1 MGHYPDVMPG
11 QKVRFSAQRETEI
24 NHLLN
29 AAAGFSAGK
38 SKPRTSPNVRVQV
51 YNSTQDQL
59 GAGQAVQINIA
70 GAMSGEAF
78 PVVKITDTAN
88 PIGVLQT
95 GLASNQ
101 IGDLIVSG
109 QAYVQIQGSTGSFA
123 KPLTNGKFQRG
134 DEGYRI
140 LHVGST
146 DAIILLGDYQ
156 YAAGSN
162 VSIDGTT
169 ISVTGG
175 TGGSAGVEKIIAG
188 TENVDVSP
196 SSGTGVVTIS
206 VTGGTGGGGS
216 GFFPVWG
223 HNGHTAVLAPTAD
236 EGGNAYYTPERDGY
250 LFACA
255 YFDPF
260 ADGFRHTRYDAHVTV
275 NGGKMKVAELRLGSG
290 SNLFVKDSSNVQ
302 YTRNTDNDY
311 SGRIRVEVDVY
322 DEETQQYVRKEYTR
336 SPRDDYENPDYDAT
350 NNPNVPQYLYYAWSE
365 ANYYSLDPEI
375 VYTTEWHLTPESLSE
390 DDDVYTKDDSG
401 EEPTFDYYGSCTLI
415 PYYTYFAWKNGNT
428 IVYTDTGDVVGG
440 DIDHGT
446 TIYAPD
452 NHGVFGSSS
461 YVSSTNTA
469 DISAVGAGSGLCI
482 PFSAGSRIY
491 FVVRADGGNYF
502 IRYGIPS
509 CFCVIYE
516 KPAPTPAQEES
527 EEEETE

>member
-95 GLASNQ
+95 GLSSNQ

-140 LHVGST
+140 LHANST

-188 TENVDVSP
+188 TDNVDVSP

-260 ADGFRHTRYDAHVTV
+260 ADGFRHTRYDAHVTI
-275 NGGKMKVAELRLGSG
+275 NSGGKMKVAELRLASG
-290 SNLFVKDSSNVQ
+290 SSLFIKDSNNTQ
-302 YTRNTDNDY
+302 FTRSTADDY
-311 SGRIRVEVDVY
+311 SNLIRVEVDVY
-322 DEETQQYVRKEYTR
+322 DEESQTYVKKSYYR
-336 SPRDDYENPDYDAT
+336 SPQDDYANPDYDSES
-350 NNPNVPQYLYYAWSE
+350 NPNVPQYLYYAWSD
-365 ANYYSLDPEI
+365 ANYYSLEPRI
-375 VYTTEWHLTPESLSE
+375 VYTQAWHLTPASLEE
-390 DDDVYTKDDSG
+390 DNDVYTKNDEDDP
-401 EEPTFDYYGSCTLI
+401 PTFDYYGNCTLI
-415 PYYTYFAWKNGNT
+415 PNYQYFAWKNGNT
-428 IVYTDTGDVVGG
+428 IVYTDTGDTVPG

-446 TIYAPD
+446 RIYTPD
-452 NHGVFGSSS
+452 VHGVFSSS
-461 YVSSTNTA
+461 DYVTATNTA
-469 DISAVGAGSGLCI
+469 SVAAVGVGSGLCV
-482 PFSAGSRIY
+482 PFHAGSTIR
-491 FVVRADGGNYF
+491 FVVRADNGNYY
-502 IRYGIPS
+502 IRSGIPS

-516 KPAPTPAQEES
+516 KPAPTPVQQ
-527 EEEETE
+527 EEEENE